1 MYTEAIN
8 QCYREAMEKY
18 PGKKEGTIMS
28 QMNLFDEL
36 PEQPAKRNGVP
47 SLDRFEGA
55 LLCSTVGDALGW
67 PTEFLKQTNGHRPSF
82 SLPVKDFVSWEK
94 LVGGKWW
101 GYDERIGQGE
111 YSDDTQLTLAVA
123 RSIAETGQFEPER
136 FAYEELPLWLQY
148 ERGGGKS
155 VKTAARR
162 LVGKNADWQSNF
174 YKQHD
179 LDYRTAGANG
189 AAMRDL
195 PIALVN
201 VNHDSRLIK
210 DSFLNA
216 IITHGHPRAIL
227 GAILFALAVKYAL
240 TASHGIPIASLV
252 KYLSEGMNNTG
263 KVIAGDDRITL
274 WIRRWEQ
281 EKGEKSFRQSFMQ
294 TYQEALNYLKSID
307 QYVSSDAK
315 SYYTFVGALEPLT
328 KGSGLATVCVAVY
341 LFLKY
346 LEEPETALITAANML
361 GSDTDTIGVFL
372 GSLLGAYHGMKAV
385 PTHLFAQVQDRDYLL
400 KTAKRLHAIAVGE
413 KADFVAENRTVQ
425 RTDAYYRIL
434 AWEIGLHEMFWDAL
448 REGGTVVHP
457 ALGRGTI
464 TKQEVKP
471 IKRDDYVAKLIH
483 VKFDCGQ
490 SCTFHSRVEHNERIS
505 ESLAKEVAR
514 ALQ

>member
-1 MYTEAIN
+1 MT
-8 QCYREAMEKY
+8 QL
-18 PGKKEGTIMS
+18 
-28 QMNLFDEL
+28 NLFDEL
-36 PEQPAKRNGVP
+36 PERSAKRNGIP

-55 LLCSTVGDALGW
+55 LLCSTIGDALGW
-67 PTEFLKQTNGHRPSF
+67 PTEFLKPVSGHKPPF
-82 SLPVKDFVSWEK
+82 HLPVKDFVSWKK

-101 GYDERIGQGE
+101 GYEERIEQGE

-148 ERGGGKS
+148 ERGGGRS

-162 LVGKNADWQSNF
+162 LVGKNADWRRNF
-174 YKQHD
+174 YKQGD
-179 LDYRTAGANG
+179 LDYKTAGANG

-201 VNHDSRLIK
+201 VDHDSRLIK

-294 TYQEALNYLKSID
+294 TYQEALNYL
-307 QYVSSDAK
+307 
-315 SYYTFVGALEPLT
+315 
-328 KGSGLATVCVAVY
+328 
-341 LFLKY
+341 
-346 LEEPETALITAANML
+346 
-361 GSDTDTIGVFL
+361 
-372 GSLLGAYHGMKAV
+372 
-385 PTHLFAQVQDRDYLL
+385 
-400 KTAKRLHAIAVGE
+400 
-413 KADFVAENRTVQ
+413 
-425 RTDAYYRIL
+425 
-434 AWEIGLHEMFWDAL
+434 
-448 REGGTVVHP
+448 
-457 ALGRGTI
+457 
-464 TKQEVKP
+464 
-471 IKRDDYVAKLIH
+471 
-483 VKFDCGQ
+483 
-490 SCTFHSRVEHNERIS
+490 
-505 ESLAKEVAR
+505 
-514 ALQ
+514 

>member
-1 MYTEAIN
+1 MT
-8 QCYREAMEKY
+8 
-18 PGKKEGTIMS
+18 

-36 PEQPAKRNGVP
+36 PERPAKQNGAP

-67 PTEFLKQTNGHRPSF
+67 PTEFLKPTNGHRPQF
-82 SLPVKDFVSWEK
+82 RLPVKDFVSWEK

-101 GYDERIGQGE
+101 GYDERIGKGE

-123 RSIAETGQFEPER
+123 RSIAESGQFEPER

-162 LVGKNADWQSNF
+162 LVGKNADWQCNF
-174 YKQHD
+174 YKQRD
-179 LDYRTAGANG
+179 LDYKTAGANG
-189 AAMRDL
+189 AAMRNL

-201 VNHDSRLIK
+201 VDHESRLIR

-240 TASHGIPIASLV
+240 TASNGIPIASLV
-252 KYLSEGMNNTG
+252 EYLREGMNSIG
-263 KVIAGDDRITL
+263 KTIAGDDRISL

-281 EKGEKSFRQSFMQ
+281 EKGGQSFRQSFKQ
-294 TYQEALNYLKSID
+294 TYLEALDYLKSID
-307 QYVSSDAK
+307 QYVNAEAK

-328 KGSGLATVCVAVY
+328 KGSGLATVCVAIY

-346 LEEPETALITAANML
+346 LEEPETALITAVNML

-372 GSLLGAYHGMKAV
+372 GSLLGAYHGTKAV
-385 PTHLFAQVQDRDYLL
+385 PTHLFTRVQDRDYLL
-400 KTAKRLHAIAVGE
+400 KTAKRLHSIAAE
-413 KADFVAENRTVQ
+413 EQEDFIAESQVVQ
-425 RTDAYYRIL
+425 RTDAYFRIL

-448 REGGTVVHP
+448 REGGIVVHP
-457 ALGRGTI
+457 VLGRGTI

-490 SCTFHSRVEHNERIS
+490 SCIFHSRVEHNERVS
-505 ESLAKEVAR
+505 ESLAGEVAR